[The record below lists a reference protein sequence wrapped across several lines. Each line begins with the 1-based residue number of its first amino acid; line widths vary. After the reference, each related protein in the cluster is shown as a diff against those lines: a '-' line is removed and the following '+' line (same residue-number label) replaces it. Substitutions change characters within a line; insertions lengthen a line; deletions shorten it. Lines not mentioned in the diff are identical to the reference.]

1 MMYTKYMKDTRN
13 PNQPVASERQSHT
26 EAKTMNEKLLK
37 LNSLITDY
45 ENMVMDLEAE
55 SEMVF
60 HDRRIHIR
68 EAREILNQLNQ
79 ANA

>member
-1 MMYTKYMKDTRN
+1 
-13 PNQPVASERQSHT
+13 
-26 EAKTMNEKLLK
+26 MNEKLLK